1 MGMFESKPTMEEQ
14 LKINKRM
21 INRAVR
27 EMDREKA
34 KLEREEQRITTEIKA
49 QAKRNNTTTV
59 KIMAKDLVRTRKHIN
74 KFINMRSHLQG
85 VNLRMQTVKSTEAM
99 ARALKTTAT
108 AMTAV
113 NKELNLPE
121 LTAILQEFE
130 EESQKMGI
138 SEEVMGE
145 AIDDAL
151 DDVGDLEEED
161 AVVAKILDEIG
172 IDLNAMLNAAPV
184 GATGVANKNAPVALT
199 ATGGPKGPQ
208 PPPSSSAGAPAPGGD
223 FLQSFEAR
231 VNALKK

>member
-1 MGMFESKPTMEEQ
+1 MEEQ

-27 EMDREKA
+27 EMDRERD
-34 KLEREEQRITTEIKA
+34 KLTREETRITNEIKL

-85 VNLRMQTVKSTEAM
+85 VALRMQTVKSTEAM

-108 AMTAV
+108 AMTSV

-151 DDVGDLEEED
+151 DEVGDLDEED
-161 AVVAKILDEIG
+161 VVIAKILDEIG
-172 IDLNAMLNAAPV
+172 IDLNAMLNAAPATAV
-184 GATGVANKNAPVALT
+184 GQTARVPLPATG
-199 ATGGPKGPQ
+199 ATGGPKA
-208 PPPSSSAGAPAPGGD
+208 PPPSAPPAND